1 VEAYGE
7 TWTEQDILVSNG
19 PFLLDSYL
27 PGESIT
33 LARNPAYH
41 GRFPGNLEMVEVI
54 LNLTD
59 FEGLERYESNGMD
72 VVDLSPDTI
81 HARHRHVEEYASEP
95 FLNTRYVKFDTQ
107 RTPFDDS
114 RVRQAFVLAVDRER
128 LVGEVSLMDPAT
140 GGLVPPGMPGH
151 SPGIAL
157 PYNPDRAHQLLAQA
171 GYPDGQGFPNL
182 RLEVLPGP
190 NYRAR
195 YMAAQ
200 WLDNLNIEV
209 ALEVND
215 PSGGLL
221 GKKPSCNFIFQG
233 GTADYPDPYDFL
245 GDFTVWHNGTYERL
259 LDRSRRTTNQGK
271 RIQLCQA
278 ADKILIEEAVI
289 MPVNYGRTHRLVKPW
304 AKIPEGRLGYWSL
317 KDVVIEPH

>member
-19 PFLLDSYL
+19 PFLLGYYL

-33 LARNPAYH
+33 LVRNPIYH

-72 VVDLSPDTI
+72 VVETSPDTI
-81 HARHRHVEEYASEP
+81 HARHRHVEEYVSEP
-95 FLNTRYVKFDTQ
+95 FLNTRFVQFDTQ

-114 RVRQAFVLAVDRER
+114 RVRQAFVLAVDREK

-140 GGLVPPGMPGH
+140 GGLVPPGIPGH

-195 YMAAQ
+195 YMAAK

-209 ALEVND
+209 ALEVNE
-215 PSGGLL
+215 SGGLL

-233 GTADYPDPYDFL
+233 WTADYPDPHDFIS
-245 GDFTVWHNGTYERL
+245 DFTGWHNDTYERL
-259 LDRSRRTTNQGK
+259 LDRARRTTNLGK
-271 RIQLCQA
+271 RIQLYQA
-278 ADKILIEEAVI
+278 ADKILIEEAII

-304 AKIPEGRLGYWSL
+304 VKISEGWLGHWSL